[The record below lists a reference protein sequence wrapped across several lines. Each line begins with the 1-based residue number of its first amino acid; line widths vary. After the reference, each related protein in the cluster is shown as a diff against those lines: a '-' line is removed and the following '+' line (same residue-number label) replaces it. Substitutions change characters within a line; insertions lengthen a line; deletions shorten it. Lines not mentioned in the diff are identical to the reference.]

1 MKTIG
6 ISEARKNIAD
16 YFKDAIYKNEL
27 IVLSRYDKEK
37 AFLLGEK
44 TIECLIKTDLS
55 PVRFETI
62 QEEDESYTI
71 KLDSL
76 DLVANDIT
84 HEKAADDIVYQAKEY
99 ANDYL
104 NDLEIYQRDES
115 RKGHFPLLLLIAK
128 ASSDEEIKLLLGL
141 NNIAN

>member
-44 TIECLIKTDLS
+44 TIEYLIKTNLS

-76 DLVANDIT
+76 DGFLDS
-84 HEKAADDIVYQAKEY
+84 KK
-99 ANDYL
+99 
-104 NDLEIYQRDES
+104 DLS
-115 RKGHFPLLLLIAK
+115 LIALK
-128 ASSDEEIKLLLGL
+128 AFIKLS
-141 NNIAN
+141 AP